1 MRGFHDQH
9 QSLEPGTCQPSASQ
23 AWRENSPA
31 VLVLYPENLC
41 VDFSKEPVQ
50 HKRLNSKCQKQREE
64 EWEIKVLLSCF
75 FESGFGC
82 DWIEGLRLREREWR

>member
-1 MRGFHDQH
+1 MTNTRAWSQEPVQCPGAQC
-9 QSLEPGTCQPSASQ
+9 QSGLEGEQSSSSIQ
-23 AWRENSPA
+23 
-31 VLVLYPENLC
+31 NLC

>member
-1 MRGFHDQH
+1 MT
-9 QSLEPGTCQPSASQ
+9 SLEPGSCPVS
-23 AWRENSPA
+23 RSPVPVRLGGRT
-31 VLVLYPENLC
+31 VLVLYPQNLC
-41 VDFSKEPVQ
+41 VDFSKEPVH

>member
-1 MRGFHDQH
+1 MTKP
-9 QSLEPGTCQPSASQ
+9 EPGTCPGAQCQSGLDGEQSS
-23 AWRENSPA
+23 SPRPLSRTF
-31 VLVLYPENLC
+31 VLISPR
-41 VDFSKEPVQ
+41 SPVQ

-64 EWEIKVLLSCF
+64 ELEIKVLLSCF